1 MWGVW
6 IEIHYRPLY
15 YEFSW
20 VAPPHGERGLKYP
33 NIRIYDKL
41 RLSRSPHGERGL
53 KSVTWYLATNTGQ
66 SLPMRGAWIEIVFRR
81 LQDIG
86 VNVAP
91 HAGSVG

>member
-41 RLSRSPHGERGL
+41 RLSRSP
-53 KSVTWYLATNTGQ
+53 
-66 SLPMRGAWIEIVFRR
+66 PRGAWIEICDLVSGH
-81 LQDIG
+81 QYG
-86 VNVAP
+86 AVAP
-91 HAGSVG
+91 YAGSVG

>member
-41 RLSRSPHGERGL
+41 RLSRSP
-53 KSVTWYLATNTGQ
+53 T
-66 SLPMRGAWIEIVFRR
+66 
-81 LQDIG
+81 
-86 VNVAP
+86 
-91 HAGSVG
+91 GSVD

>member
-20 VAPPHGERGLKYP
+20 VAP
-33 NIRIYDKL
+33 
-41 RLSRSPHGERGL
+41 PHGERGL